1 MEGEEI
7 PAGGT
12 LPSGGNVGRAGD
24 EVGGSNGGASCG

>member
-12 LPSGGNVGRAGD
+12 LPSDGNIDRGGDVGK
-24 EVGGSNGGASCG
+24 E